1 VWVTAFAAVIAF
13 MGIGLVD
20 PILKPRLA
28 ARLGESRA
36 MLLGLTAFAL
46 LPVVD
51 AFGSTA
57 AVAAVTV
64 LCGACLG
71 LLNTLYTG
79 AAMAVSDSPRPVAS
93 AGYNFL
99 RWFGGAAGA
108 TLVGHIAHWAG
119 NDQAP
124 FLVAGALVAVGAGLL
139 LLGHRTLGTLHV
151 VPAMAPAMANAD

>member
-1 VWVTAFAAVIAF
+1 
-13 MGIGLVD
+13 
-20 PILKPRLA
+20 
-28 ARLGESRA
+28 
-36 MLLGLTAFAL
+36 
-46 LPVVD
+46 
-51 AFGSTA
+51 
-57 AVAAVTV
+57 V

-93 AGYNFL
+93 AATTPPL
-99 RWFGGAAGA
+99 VGGAAGA